1 VARKAKRA
9 VRAAVAVTVASGIF
23 ATVASGAE
31 PSAFSQLAGVAGC
44 LMQIGYDVDHGCAR
58 VGGLQQAQSVTLS
71 PDDKFVY
78 VASGGSLAGGSNGVA
93 IFARDLQTGALTT
106 AGCVTA
112 GGGDGRVG
120 SEQTC
125 VRGDALLGAADVA
138 ISPDGA
144 TAYVASAVSG
154 GLAWLAR
161 DTATGALTPAG
172 CIKDFRRADRCGG
185 APGLIGAATVA
196 VSPDGVD
203 VYVGSP
209 RTASIH
215 ALRRDAAGTLVP
227 VGCVSETGSDGACT
241 PAAGLQAVRDL
252 AVAPDGRAVYA
263 AGGSGAVV
271 AFVRDPATGGLSET
285 ACLLDSPP
293 VPGPCQD
300 AGGIAGAAG
309 VAVSPDGRDVYVA
322 SPISEA
328 LSSFRV
334 QPGGTLSQTGCLQ
347 RVPADR
353 EDGLPPDK
361 RCVAAA
367 ALWEPRVVT
376 IAGDGNTVFAGGGD
390 TITSYRRDPATG
402 TLTQL
407 GCAEELQSS
416 ESCLQSRA
424 TLGVNALAA
433 SRDGRNVYVTADDEN
448 AVTILGAAVTVVS
461 SALRA
466 DRHGRVR
473 VLLRCPAARA
483 NACTGQLRA
492 ARGEATRFSLRPG
505 ARARV
510 RVTLGRQ
517 AARTLRRRAST
528 RAVVTASDRALRP
541 TQRTLLV
548 SLSAG

>member
-1 VARKAKRA
+1 M
-9 VRAAVAVTVASGIF
+9 
-23 ATVASGAE
+23 
-31 PSAFSQLAGVAGC
+31 GVAGC
-44 LMQIGYDVDHGCAR
+44 LMQIGYDIDHGCAR
-58 VGGLQQAQSVTLS
+58 VGGLQQAQSVALS
-71 PDDKFVY
+71 PDDKFLY

-93 IFARDLQTGALTT
+93 IFARDVQTGALTK

-125 VRGDALLGAADVA
+125 ARGDALLGAADVA

-144 TAYVASAVSG
+144 SAYVASAVSG
-154 GLAWLAR
+154 GLAWFAR
-161 DTATGALTPAG
+161 DTATGALTPGG
-172 CIKDFRRADRCGG
+172 CVKDFPRADRCAG
-185 APGLIGAATVA
+185 APGLIGAASVA
-196 VSPDGVD
+196 LSPDGVD

-209 RTASIH
+209 VTASIH
-215 ALRRDAAGTLVP
+215 VLRRDAASGTLVP

-271 AFVRDPATGGLSET
+271 AFARDPASGRLSET

-293 VPGPCQD
+293 APGACQE

-322 SPISEA
+322 APISEA
-328 LSSFRV
+328 VSSFRV
-334 QPGGTLSQTGCLQ
+334 QPDGTLSQTGCLQ
-347 RVPADR
+347 RVPSER

-361 RCVAAA
+361 RCVAAT
-367 ALWEPRVVT
+367 ALWEPRVVA
-376 IAGDGNTVFAGGGD
+376 IAGDGNTVFAGGDD

-402 TLTQL
+402 TLSQL
-407 GCAEELQSS
+407 GCAEERQTST
-416 ESCLQSRA
+416 SCLESRA

-433 SRDGRNVYVTADDEN
+433 SRDGRNVYVTADEEN

-466 DRHGRVR
+466 DRRGRVS
-473 VLLRCPAARA
+473 VLLSCPAARA
-483 NACTGQLRA
+483 RSCTGQLRA
-492 ARGEATRFSLRPG
+492 ARGTAGFFNLRPG

-510 RVTLGRQ
+510 PVTLGRQ

-541 TQRTLLV
+541 THRTLLV
-548 SLSAG
+548 RRG